1 MFDEI
6 QFGRI
11 DRLPKYVFAEVNE
24 LKMQERRA
32 GADVIDFS
40 MGNPDGDTPEHIRE
54 KLVESAQKT
63 KTHGYSTSKGI
74 PKLLIAIS
82 DWYKRRYDCDID
94 PETEAVATMGSKEG
108 YAHLTYAITNPGD
121 LAVVPDPT
129 YPIHE
134 YSFILAGGS
143 VVKFGIEFNEDYE
156 LDEDKFFKDLERMFI
171 ENSPK
176 PKYVLV
182 NFPHNP
188 STATVTQEFY
198 VRLVAMAKEK
208 RFYVISDIAY
218 GDITFDGYVT
228 PSIMSVPGAKDVA
241 VESFTL
247 SKSYNMAGWRVGFF
261 VGNPKLI
268 GALQKIKSWLDYGM
282 FTPIQVAATIALNG
296 DQQCVKDITD
306 KYDHRQ
312 EVLIEAFDRAGWKI
326 RKNQAS
332 MFSWAKIPECAAH
345 LGSLEFSKK
354 LLVEA
359 GVAVA
364 PGIGFGAYG
373 EGYVRIALIEN
384 DNRIRQAAR
393 NIKEFLK
400 QFDCEISEEK
410 KEDNA

>member
-6 QFGRI
+6 EFDRI
-11 DRLPKYVFAEVNE
+11 KRLPKYVFAEVND
-24 LKMQERRA
+24 LKMAERRA

-74 PKLLIAIS
+74 PKLLMAIS
-82 DWYKRRYDCDID
+82 DWYKRRYGCDLD
-94 PETEAVATMGSKEG
+94 PMTECVATMGSKEG
-108 YAHLTYAITNPGD
+108 YAHLAYAITNPGD
-121 LAVVPDPT
+121 VAVVPDPT
-129 YPIHE
+129 YPIHS
-134 YSFILAGGS
+134 YAFILAGGN
-143 VVKFGIEFNEDYE
+143 VVKFGLKFDEDYKI
-156 LDEDKFFKDLERMFI
+156 DEDVFFEDLERVFK
-171 ENSPK
+171 ENSPR

-188 STATVTQEFY
+188 TTATVTQEFY
-198 VRLVAMAKEK
+198 VRLVAMAKKE
-208 RFYVISDIAY
+208 RFYIISDIAY

-228 PSIMSVPGAKDVA
+228 PSVMSVEGAKDVA

-261 VGNPKLI
+261 VGNKKLI

-282 FTPIQVAATIALNG
+282 FTPIQVAATVALNG

-312 EVLIEAFDRAGWKI
+312 NILIDAFERAGWHI
-326 RKNQAS
+326 RRNQAS
-332 MFSWAKIPECAAH
+332 MFVWAKIPECAAH
-345 LGSLEFSKK
+345 LGSLEFSKR
-354 LLVEA
+354 LLKEA
-359 GVAVA
+359 QVAVA
-364 PGIGFGAYG
+364 PGIGFGEYG

-393 NIKEFLK
+393 NIKEFLR
-400 QFDCEISEEK
+400 QFEEVNK
-410 KEDNA
+410 D